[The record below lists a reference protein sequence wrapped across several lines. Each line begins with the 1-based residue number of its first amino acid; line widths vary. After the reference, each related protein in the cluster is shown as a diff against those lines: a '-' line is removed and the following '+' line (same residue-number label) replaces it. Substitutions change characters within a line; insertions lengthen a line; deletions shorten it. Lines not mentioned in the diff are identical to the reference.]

1 MTARDLIYY
10 LIQVLTLAIIVRSLM
25 SWFPNALHS
34 PVGRFILQ
42 ATEPVLSPLRRI
54 LPTIGMIDITPMVA
68 VIVLQIVAAAVHSA

>member
-10 LIQVLTLAIIVRSLM
+10 LLQVLTLGIIARSLM

-34 PVGRFILQ
+34 PVGRFIFQ

-54 LPTIGMIDITPMVA
+54 IPSIGMIDITPMVA
-68 VIVLQIVAAAVHSA
+68 VIVLQILAAVVRSA